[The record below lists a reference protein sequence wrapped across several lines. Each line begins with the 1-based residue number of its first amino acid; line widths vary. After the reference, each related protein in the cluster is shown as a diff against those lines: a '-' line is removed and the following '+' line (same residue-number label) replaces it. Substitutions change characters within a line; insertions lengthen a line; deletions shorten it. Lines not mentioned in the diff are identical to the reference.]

1 MKKRFRDVND
11 NKIRELANSPYLKL
25 FIDGIHYFIEQF
37 SQGKLFFNQDKIKQF
52 QEIATIFL
60 GKSIIFYRNEMVQ
73 VYVTQYNE
81 FNSLVSKD
89 YPNLFQIEKDF
100 TQQNI
105 FTKKDMAH
113 PMENVKKAVLF
124 YNESTGSEL
133 MNRVG
138 QLGRGMLEINSRAEN
153 SRLSDSEETNLLKAS
168 LEFLKKGDSDI
179 LDLLQ
184 NSIKNVEN
192 YPDKEIFS
200 EKINHLQIL
209 NQLKISTLDR
219 LKKVP
224 AESIRKFLIGIQD
237 TQSHIE
243 YFCRYFH
250 RLVHIK
256 KFGNQ
261 KYGREYYRYNSKQFD
276 EEKFH
281 KMCKTELNDFPK
293 LQNFL
298 RRYCI
303 TFKELRNI
311 RAHRVP
317 GEVKIL
323 RGGFIV
329 IPAIGNEKRKY
340 IDYREKC
347 EKMINYGVF
356 INKIK
361 LHPHSP
367 YDESEDVFVSLE

>member
-1 MKKRFRDVND
+1 MKKRFRDIND
-11 NKIRELANSPYLKL
+11 NKIRELANSPDLKL
-25 FIDGIHYFIEQF
+25 FLGGIPYFIEQLR
-37 SQGKLFFNQDKIKQF
+37 QGKLFFNQDKIKQF
-52 QEIATIFL
+52 QEIATKFL
-60 GKSIIFYRNEMVQ
+60 GKSIVFYRNEMVQ
-73 VYVTQYNE
+73 AYVTQYNE

-89 YPNLFQIEKDF
+89 YPNLFQIEKEF

-133 MNRVG
+133 MSRVG
-138 QLGRGMLEINSRAEN
+138 QHGRDLLEINSRAEN
-153 SRLSDSEETNLLKAS
+153 SRLSDSEGTSLLKAS
-168 LEFLKKGDSDI
+168 LEFLKKRDSGI
-179 LDLLQ
+179 LDLMQ
-184 NSIKNVEN
+184 NFIKNAEN

-200 EKINHLQIL
+200 ENIDQMRFL
-209 NQLKISTLDR
+209 NQLKTSSLER
-219 LKKVP
+219 LKNNPV
-224 AESIRKFLIGIQD
+224 ESVRIFLTGIQD

-256 KFGNQ
+256 KYGN
-261 KYGREYYRYNSKQFD
+261 REYGKEYYHCNSKKFD
-276 EEKFH
+276 EKKFRE
-281 KMCKTELNDFPK
+281 MCKTELNDFPE
-293 LQNFL
+293 LRNFL

-303 TFKELRNI
+303 TFIKLRNI
-311 RAHRVP
+311 RAHQVA

-323 RGGFIV
+323 PGGFIV
-329 IPAIGNEKRKY
+329 IPAIGNEKGKC
-340 IDYREKC
+340 IDYREKL

-361 LHPHSP
+361 LHPYSP
-367 YDESEDVFVSLE
+367 YDESEDVFVS

>member
-1 MKKRFRDVND
+1 MKKRFRDFND
-11 NKIRELANSPYLKL
+11 NKIRELANSPDLKL
-25 FIDGIHYFIEQF
+25 FLDGIPYFIEQLI
-37 SQGKLFFNQDKIKQF
+37 QGKLFFNQDKIKQF
-52 QEIATIFL
+52 QEIVTIFL
-60 GKSIIFYRNEMVQ
+60 GKSIVFYRNEMVQ
-73 VYVTQYNE
+73 ACVTQYNE

-89 YPNLFQIEKDF
+89 CPNLFQIEKEF
-100 TQQNI
+100 TQQNV

-133 MNRVG
+133 MSRVG
-138 QLGRGMLEINSRAEN
+138 QLGRDLLEINSRAEN
-153 SRLSDSEETNLLKAS
+153 SRLSDSEGTSLLKAS
-168 LEFLKKGDSDI
+168 LEFLKKRDNGI

-184 NSIKNVEN
+184 NAIRNVEN

-200 EKINHLQIL
+200 ENVNQMRFL
-209 NQLKISTLDR
+209 NQLQTSSLERSKNNP
-219 LKKVP
+219 V
-224 AESIRKFLIGIQD
+224 ESVKNFLTGIQD

-276 EEKFH
+276 DKKFRE
-281 KMCKTELNDFPK
+281 MCKTELNDFPE

-303 TFKELRNI
+303 TFKKLRNI
-311 RAHRVP
+311 RAHQVP

-323 RGGFIV
+323 PGGFII
-329 IPAIGNEKRKY
+329 IPAIGNEKGKF
-340 IDYREKC
+340 IDYREKR

-367 YDESEDVFVSLE
+367 YDESEDVFVSLD